1 MDTVCLLLHS
11 PRHRQI
17 LGQWLENHYAVIE
30 ACHSLPPEPFDLLV
44 VDGAQF
50 EEHRTRILICKLSA
64 EPVLLPVLLL
74 TTRRHIDRLP
84 GDTWEVAD
92 EVAAFPLLR
101 TELLVRLEA
110 LRRTRLLSIGH
121 QRCLQVAQDLPN
133 RRVDGDECRT
143 MLEVMLDSLPMGAFM
158 VTAPDATIVAASK
171 YDRERCG
178 EWTGFSAF
186 DRASKEGWSKAG
198 THGYACT
205 SELPLYRALMQKEL
219 VISEEWVQQTA
230 LGTHMVALVNACPV
244 LDDSGESIGA
254 IQTWQ
259 DMTACKRNEDTL
271 RYQLARYRAIFANLA
286 EGLIIVD
293 GDGIVVEVNL
303 ALYRQYAASSDFVN
317 HDYRE
322 AVRYL
327 NIFDLKGRELPLE
340 GWPLTR
346 ILRGE
351 TIDGL
356 LVRIQFRATGKEHFV
371 LTSGAPVQQGSRLGL
386 AVLAVRDVTELIK
399 AEEELTNERN
409 FVEAVL
415 TSQGTLIAILD
426 VDGTILGVNP
436 ACEQLLGYALAEV
449 RGKVLFD
456 FLCPSSRAAARKQHE
471 KVRHATVPLESENYI
486 VRKNGERRFVRWRN
500 TALRDETG
508 EITHIIA
515 TGLDITDRI
524 ESEEHIKRLHS
535 ELQQHAA
542 DLENANRELEAFSY
556 SVSHDL
562 RTPLNVISGFSGI
575 LADHYAGQ
583 LDEQGRKYVERIAL
597 SARKMNTLINDMLSL
612 SRISR
617 QELSYEDIDLSA
629 LVSSFLCELQ
639 ASEPDRMVKVIVP
652 QGITVRADGRLM
664 HVAIENLLRNA
675 WKFTS
680 RNPEAKIEFGT
691 TQAEAARVYFIQDNG
706 AGFDMNFAEK
716 LFQPFQRLHSEKEF
730 GGTGVGLATVQ
741 RVIARHGGRIWAQAE
756 VDKGATLFFTI

>member
-1 MDTVCLLLHS
+1 
-11 PRHRQI
+11 
-17 LGQWLENHYAVIE
+17 
-30 ACHSLPPEPFDLLV
+30 
-44 VDGAQF
+44 
-50 EEHRTRILICKLSA
+50 
-64 EPVLLPVLLL
+64 
-74 TTRRHIDRLP
+74 
-84 GDTWEVAD
+84 
-92 EVAAFPLLR
+92 
-101 TELLVRLEA
+101 
-110 LRRTRLLSIGH
+110 
-121 QRCLQVAQDLPN
+121 
-133 RRVDGDECRT
+133 
-143 MLEVMLDSLPMGAFM
+143 
-158 VTAPDATIVAASK
+158 
-171 YDRERCG
+171 
-178 EWTGFSAF
+178 
-186 DRASKEGWSKAG
+186 
-198 THGYACT
+198 
-205 SELPLYRALMQKEL
+205 
-219 VISEEWVQQTA
+219 
-230 LGTHMVALVNACPV
+230 
-244 LDDSGESIGA
+244 
-254 IQTWQ
+254 
-259 DMTACKRNEDTL
+259 
-271 RYQLARYRAIFANLA
+271 
-286 EGLIIVD
+286 
-293 GDGIVVEVNL
+293 
-303 ALYRQYAASSDFVN
+303 
-317 HDYRE
+317 
-322 AVRYL
+322 
-327 NIFDLKGRELPLE
+327 
-340 GWPLTR
+340 
-346 ILRGE
+346 
-351 TIDGL
+351 
-356 LVRIQFRATGKEHFV
+356 
-371 LTSGAPVQQGSRLGL
+371 
-386 AVLAVRDVTELIK
+386 VTELIK

-706 AGFDMNFAEK
+706 AGIDMNFAEK

-756 VDKGATLFFTI
+756 VDKGATFFFTI